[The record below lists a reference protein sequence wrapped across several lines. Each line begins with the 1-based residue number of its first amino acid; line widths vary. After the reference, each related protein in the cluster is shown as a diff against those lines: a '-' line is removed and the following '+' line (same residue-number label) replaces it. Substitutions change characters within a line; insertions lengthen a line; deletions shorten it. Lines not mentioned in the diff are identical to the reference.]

1 MKDPREAIFSAEEI
15 ALFYR
20 LTIALHQTLEI
31 EQPEKS
37 GWKLTSELRG
47 EDQDHEPS
55 PVLFNIYSRGHDERL
70 VISSEYLHKRHL
82 EYVGATNNEEL
93 DLFGPPG
100 DEKTEQAR
108 RVKLWMGLIGR
119 VFATEFDQQA
129 FALRQDE
136 IDMIGRM
143 AWVLIQKDLQLLL
156 SARSDEQDL
165 RAKEAG
171 TAYQSA
177 LINFLVVIGK
187 RAKRGGKRKDDKT
200 DTLPHELLVVHRTTQ
215 FVARHYELPT
225 QEWIKRQLESEGV
238 GYEAANGREHARWHT
253 LFLRA
258 GLGRLKII

>member
-1 MKDPREAIFSAEEI
+1 MNDPREAIFSAEEI

-47 EDQDHEPS
+47 EDQNDDPS
-55 PVLFNIYSRGHDERL
+55 PVLFNFYGRGDDERL
-70 VISSEYLHKRHL
+70 VITSEFLHKRHL
-82 EYVGATNNEEL
+82 EYVGASNTEEL

-129 FALRQDE
+129 SALREDE

-171 TAYQSA
+171 TAYQSG
-177 LINFLVVIGK
+177 LINFLVASGQ
-187 RAKRGGKRKDDKT
+187 RAKRGGKAKDNEAEA
-200 DTLPHELLVVHRTTQ
+200 LPLELVVVHRAWQ
-215 FVARHYELPT
+215 YAAKFYALPT
-225 QEWIKRQLESEGV
+225 QEWIKKQLESEGI
-238 GYEAANGREHARWHT
+238 GYEAGEGREHARWRT

-258 GLGRLKII
+258 GLESLKIK